1 MKTEIG
7 KRSKTEMFLVL
18 LTDAVASTYPT
29 AGLRSD
35 KAVSIE
41 TLRAK
46 LDAAGLLEDC
56 GDDPDW
62 PRR

>member
-18 LTDAVASTYPT
+18 LTDAVASTYPAT
-29 AGLRSD
+29 GLRAD

-56 GDDPDW
+56 ADG
-62 PRR
+62 